1 MVMGSGEGQRTR
13 KASNASVTSL
23 QDIKIFRR
31 ATEANSF
38 KICKLSNS
46 SRCEE
51 LLSLRAPWLVVRHSI
66 DQHIRIEES
75 LTGHWPLLDQKQI
88 RAVKRVGVCV
98 DERAREV
105 CFDRGSIR
113 SHGHEQFESRSGRLL

>member
-1 MVMGSGEGQRTR
+1 DGIRGDLVTGVQTCALPIYEPRSSQAEQLLASGGVL
-13 KASNASVTSL
+13 SV
-23 QDIKIFRR
+23 
-31 ATEANSF
+31 
-38 KICKLSNS
+38 
-46 SRCEE
+46 
-51 LLSLRAPWLVVRHSI
+51 RAPWLVVRHSI

-105 CFDRGSIR
+105 CFDRGSLR
-113 SHGHEQFESRSGRLL
+113 TPAHEQFESRSGRLL